1 MRKASAWLVGVSRL
15 GDHHTSS
22 QVLTEA
28 KLIKKQSTEHK
39 MGGGGY
45 QALTMEY
52 GKREIQ
58 GEGTVKK
65 GGIAADAQGDK
76 TTARE
81 V

>member
-1 MRKASAWLVGVSRL
+1 MGVSRL

-65 GGIAADAQGDK
+65 GGLRLMRKETRQQQEK
-76 TTARE
+76 SRLWRM

>member
-1 MRKASAWLVGVSRL
+1 
-15 GDHHTSS
+15 
-22 QVLTEA
+22 
-28 KLIKKQSTEHK
+28 